1 MNRDDILKELEQIK
15 SHIESFVLD
24 REDGTK
30 RMQEEFRKNAVAELN
45 SYIISSNKKITSYRN
60 IVEDLIHKRALSLMP
75 QITNYS
81 DMDKLIEEDSLKF
94 IMTDRY
100 ISDSYKI
107 GIDFILDSIEKNNN
121 ATIY

>member
-60 IVEDLIHKRALSLMP
+60 IVEDLIHKRALSFFSAVTG
-75 QITNYS
+75 QH
-81 DMDKLIEEDSLKF
+81 
-94 IMTDRY
+94 
-100 ISDSYKI
+100 
-107 GIDFILDSIEKNNN
+107 
-121 ATIY
+121 